1 MDKIKVYATA
11 RMGENSTLTG
21 LLILLFGL
29 AGFNLTETD
38 AVQVLA
44 AGQIIAG
51 VVKAVL
57 PDKLG
62 KA

>member
-1 MDKIKVYATA
+1 MDKITAYVTA
-11 RMGENSTLTG
+11 RLGENSTLTG
-21 LLILLFGL
+21 ILILLFGL
-29 AGFNLTETD
+29 AGFNLTEAD

-51 VVKAVL
+51 AVKAVL

-62 KA
+62 KP